1 MRARGLCFLGRNAR
15 NGLLWGELARSFDPA
30 VGDKSKNKSP
40 EQQLA
45 CPFCFLCVGLL
56 IKTLKVICPRRG
68 EGTSIHTCARRSLP
82 PTSSCWMLSAL
93 PRWRRHYFCY
103 RVTIGGARLRLPG
116 RVSLRRAF
124 FYFMAPATN
133 FNGPLFGSS
142 PRDQRKSQRGKSSCP
157 GRNKLPCASQSF
169 FTLSSNLN
177 LGSRMGGA
185 RAPPP
190 RPKRTPSEQPPTAFV
205 FLYIKCAEPPRRLTI
220 MLTTARD
227 KTKHNNSIFSSL
239 NQ

>member
-1 MRARGLCFLGRNAR
+1 MDCGAATRP
-15 NGLLWGELARSFDPA
+15 S
-30 VGDKSKNKSP
+30 GDKSKNKSP

-45 CPFCFLCVGLL
+45 CPFCFLCSVGLCVL

-68 EGTSIHTCARRSLP
+68 EGTFWSRVPSHLLLLGRAAHDGVVIIFVIEWQSAALASGYLGGF
-82 PTSSCWMLSAL
+82 LSA
-93 PRWRRHYFCY
+93 
-103 RVTIGGARLRLPG
+103 
-116 RVSLRRAF
+116 RRAF

-142 PRDQRKSQRGKSSCP
+142 RREEKSSRASA

-177 LGSRMGGA
+177 LESRMGGA
-185 RAPPP
+185 PP
-190 RPKRTPSEQPPTAFV
+190 RERRKGTPSRGHAAPETAFV
-205 FLYIKCAEPPRRLTI
+205 FWYHQEPPLADALTRESERTPRGD
-220 MLTTARD
+220 TTKNTTR
-227 KTKHNNSIFSSL
+227 SFFPSL